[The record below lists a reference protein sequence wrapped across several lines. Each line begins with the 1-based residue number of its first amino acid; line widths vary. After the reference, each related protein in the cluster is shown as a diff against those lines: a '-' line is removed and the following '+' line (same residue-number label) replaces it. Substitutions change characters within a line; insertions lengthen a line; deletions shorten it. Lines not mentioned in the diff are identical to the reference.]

1 MSDAFAGI
9 NYGDAAQNVIEHA
22 KERQDELAQK
32 VKQIRTTGTIEQ
44 TLGSAKILITGKK
57 ISEETVKA
65 LKPYAKQQLQKGVSA
80 VKKEASDFAEKWGG
94 RAASEIKKATDGVLT
109 KFKSPTVEPATA
121 APATSTAST
130 TVEETSFP
138 LTEGAAPA
146 SAVTSST
153 AVEETSFPLT
163 GAPDAIV
170 APGYAAGSPDL
181 IPSVARNAKTFSSGT
196 TGETVGDDLFPQG
209 AAAGTE
215 TGIDAAAPGVTSS
228 IGVQETAF
236 PLTDAAPGATKA
248 IADSTKAVTDA
259 VKSSVVKTTGEEVAA
274 DAGEAAAITGGE
286 AVGAVLDAIPVL
298 NVLGL
303 LIGVGT
309 AAAGAAE
316 MKHKP
321 KMPPMPMGN
330 ISGSSFQ
337 VGVN

>member
-9 NYGDAAQNVIEHA
+9 NYGDAAQSVIEHA

-80 VKKEASDFAEKWGG
+80 VKKEASDFAEKWAGK
-94 RAASEIKKATDGVLT
+94 ATSEIKKATDGVLT

-121 APATSTAST
+121 APAASTAST

-153 AVEETSFPLT
+153 AVEETAFPLT

-181 IPSVARNAKTFSSGT
+181 IASAARNAKTFSSGT
-196 TGETVGDDLFPQG
+196 TGETVGDNLFPQG

-236 PLTDAAPGATKA
+236 PLTEAAPGATKA

-321 KMPPMPMGN
+321 KMPPMPLGN
-330 ISGSSFQ
+330 LSGASFQ